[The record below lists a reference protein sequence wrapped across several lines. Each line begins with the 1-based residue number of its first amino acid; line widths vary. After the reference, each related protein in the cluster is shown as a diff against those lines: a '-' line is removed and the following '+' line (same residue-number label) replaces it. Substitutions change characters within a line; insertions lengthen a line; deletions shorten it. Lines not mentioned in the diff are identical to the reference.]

1 MPFVYDFDHRHRRP
15 PMEMK
20 DLLGGKGA
28 NLAEMTSVLELPVPP
43 GFTITTDAC
52 RAYMAGGWPQGLSAE
67 VTRARAR
74 LERKMRKRLGDPVDP
89 LLVSVRS
96 GAKFS
101 MPGMMDTVL
110 NLGLNDESVE
120 GLAKQTDDERF
131 AYDSYRRFVAMY
143 GRIVIGIPGD
153 AFDVLL
159 DEAKERT
166 GARSDAEVPV
176 PQLRALVDAYQQ
188 IVRDHTG
195 AAFPQDPDDQ
205 LRGAIEAV
213 FGSWNG
219 PRAIAYRDHEGIAHD
234 LGTAVN
240 VQAMVFGNRDDR
252 SGTGVGFTRDPATG
266 AKGEYGDFLVNAQG
280 EDVVAGIRNTEPL
293 SALKERFPSIHAELL
308 RIFARLE
315 RHYRD
320 MCDTEFTIEQ
330 GKLWMLQTRVG
341 KRTGRAA
348 LRMAVEM
355 TTDAAIRLSRPEAVQ
370 RVQAEHLE
378 QVLHPQFAA
387 GGHLALTT
395 GLGAS
400 PGAAVGRVYFTA
412 DDAEAAA
419 GRGERVVL
427 VRSETSPEDVHG
439 MLASQGILTARGG
452 LVSHAAVVA
461 RGWGK
466 PAVVGAEQIRITDSS
481 FRVGATVVNEGD
493 WISIDGTS
501 GDVVLGQ
508 VPLTEAKP
516 SAESETLLGWA
527 DAIRAGHLQVRAN
540 ADNGPDAANGRRM
553 GAEGIG
559 LCRTEHMFLAEDRL
573 PIVRRM
579 ILAEDE
585 AQERAALEELRE
597 AQRSDF
603 IAILEAM
610 DGLPVTVRLLDPPLH
625 EFLPDTAELAVKEAT
640 AGLTAEERALYDAAL
655 QWREFNPMLGTRGV
669 RLGVIKPGLYAM
681 QVRALMEAAVH
692 RVAVGGTPVIEIMI
706 PLTVARAEL
715 ALARSW
721 VEEALAETVAVAAEL
736 PSSNGRGK
744 VTLPPVLIGTMIET
758 PRAALRA
765 ADIAEVAEFFS
776 FGTNDLT
783 QMTFG
788 FSRDD
793 VEGRMM
799 SAYLD
804 KGLLP
809 HNPFDVVDGEGV
821 GELVRLGV
829 TRGRATR
836 PSLKVGVCGEHGGD
850 PESIGVFYEAGCD
863 YVSCSP
869 FRVPIARLAAAQ
881 CVLAEAAAP
890 AAATAPARRAASTG
904 RRPSGSTAPTRKAT
918 AKKTTAKKATA
929 KKAAPRKS
937 AAKKA
942 AAKKTT
948 ARKSAAKKATARKA
962 TARKSA
968 AKKTTARK
976 TTARKTTARKA
987 TAKKAAPRKSAAKR
1001 TTKARVTSPSRKATA
1016 RRSSARPAGIRSG
1029 GRRTPTA
1036 GGRRPR

>member
-1 MPFVYDFDHRHRRP
+1 MPFVFDFDHSHRKP

-43 GFTITTDAC
+43 GFTIATTAC
-52 RAYMAGGWPQGLSAE
+52 RSYMEGGWPAGLTEE
-67 VTRARAR
+67 VSKARIR
-74 LERKMRKRLGDPVDP
+74 LEKKMGKRIGDASDP

-143 GRIVIGIPGD
+143 GRIVLGIPGD
-153 AFDVLL
+153 EFDTLL
-159 DEAKERT
+159 EAAKELAGT
-166 GARSDAEVPV
+166 TSDAGVPTEL
-176 PQLRALVDAYQQ
+176 LRYLVDAYQQ
-188 IVRDHTG
+188 IVERHTG
-195 AAFPQDPDDQ
+195 KPFPQDPDEQ

-213 FGSWNG
+213 FASWNG
-219 PRAIAYRDHEGIAHD
+219 PRAYAYRVRERIAHD

-240 VQAMVFGNRDDR
+240 VQAMVFGNRDDT

-293 SALKERFPSIHAELL
+293 SALKDEFPKIHKELL
-308 RIFARLE
+308 AIFARLE
-315 RHYRD
+315 AHYRD

-348 LRMAVEM
+348 LRMAVDMVGER
-355 TTDAAIRLSRPEAVQ
+355 TIRLSKAEALE
-370 RVQAEHLE
+370 RITGEHLE
-378 QVLHPQFAA
+378 QVLHPQFS
-387 GGHLALTT
+387 GSGHKVLAT

-400 PGAAVGRVYFTA
+400 PGAAVGRVYLTA
-412 DDAEAAA
+412 DGAQEAAA
-419 GRGERVVL
+419 RGEKVVL

-439 MLASQGILTARGG
+439 MLAAEGILTARGG

-466 PAVVGAEQIRITDSS
+466 PAVVGAEVLRISS
-481 FRVGATVVNEGD
+481 ASFSVDGIVVHEGD
-493 WISIDGTS
+493 WISVDGTN
-501 GDVVLGQ
+501 GTVMLGQ
-508 VPLTEAKP
+508 VEVTA
-516 SAESETLLGWA
+516 SETPPEFETVLGWA
-527 DAIRAGHLQVRAN
+527 DEVRAGHLGVRAN
-540 ADNGPDAANGRRM
+540 ADNGPDAANARRH

-573 PIVRRM
+573 PVVRQM
-579 ILAEDE
+579 ILASTPEE
-585 AQERAALEELRE
+585 EEKALEALRK

-603 IAILEAM
+603 EEILEAM
-610 DGLPVTVRLLDPPLH
+610 DGLPVTIRLLDPPLH
-625 EFLPDTAELAVKEAT
+625 EFLPDTQELAIKEAT
-640 AGLTAEERALYDAAL
+640 VGLTAEEEQLFEAAKA
-655 QWREFNPMLGTRGV
+655 WHEFNPMLGTRGV

-681 QVRALMEAAVH
+681 QVRALMEAAH
-692 RVAVGGTPVIEIMI
+692 DRVAVGGHPIVEIMV
-706 PLTVARAEL
+706 PLTVSREEL

-721 VEEALAETVAVAAEL
+721 VEGAIEAEASAPPT
-736 PSSNGRGK
+736 GRARSKAKAGK
-744 VTLPPVLIGTMIET
+744 LEVLIGTMIET
-758 PRAALRA
+758 PRAALLA
-765 ADIAEVAEFFS
+765 GEIAEEAEFFS

-799 SAYLD
+799 SAYLEQ
-804 KGLLP
+804 GLLKR
-809 HNPFDVVDGEGV
+809 NPFEVVDPDGV

-829 TRGRATR
+829 KRGRATR
-836 PSLKVGVCGEHGGD
+836 PGLKIGVCGEHGGD
-850 PESIGVFYEAGCD
+850 PESIATFAKAGLD

-869 FRVPIARLAAAQ
+869 FRVPIARLASAQ
-881 CVLAEAAAP
+881 AVLAGLTSTRLEA
-890 AAATAPARRAASTG
+890 
-904 RRPSGSTAPTRKAT
+904 KAT
-918 AKKTTAKKATA
+918 
-929 KKAAPRKS
+929 KAA
-937 AAKKA
+937 KA
-942 AAKKTT
+942 V
-948 ARKSAAKKATARKA
+948 S
-962 TARKSA
+962 
-968 AKKTTARK
+968 
-976 TTARKTTARKA
+976 
-987 TAKKAAPRKSAAKR
+987 
-1001 TTKARVTSPSRKATA
+1001 KARPKR
-1016 RRSSARPAGIRSG
+1016 
-1029 GRRTPTA
+1029 
-1036 GGRRPR
+1036 